1 MRFRASVA
9 SSLAFGDSSL
19 FQYLL
24 LFWTLSLLPGMFFSA
39 YLLSP
44 GPLGPILGLSSL
56 SFALVCEGS
65 SCPQLQL
72 LILIQTVLLSTSL
85 VQSTAS

>member
-9 SSLAFGDSSL
+9 SSLAFGDSNLS
-19 FQYLL
+19 QYLL

-39 YLLSP
+39 SPLSP

-72 LILIQTVLLSTSL
+72 LILIHTVPLSTSL
-85 VQSTAS
+85 VQPTAS